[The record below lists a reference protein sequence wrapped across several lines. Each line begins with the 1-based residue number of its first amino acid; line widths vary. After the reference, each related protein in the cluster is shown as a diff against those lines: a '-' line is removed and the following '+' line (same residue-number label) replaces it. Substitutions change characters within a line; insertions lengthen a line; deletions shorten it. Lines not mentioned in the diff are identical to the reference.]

1 MTARPDSSLKG
12 LRAQTSDLKGV
23 AFRDCCEIG
32 RFYKERWVSAFRSC
46 SGDEIV
52 GYRRGGRYLISRNT
66 HELTG
71 AAGRVG
77 KGIPIII
84 PI

>member
-12 LRAQTSDLKGV
+12 LRAQTSDLRGV

-32 RFYKERWVSAFRSC
+32 RFYKERWASAFRSC

-52 GYRRGGRYLISRNT
+52 GYRRGAGTLYQGTLMNLLVLQGEWGRGSL
-66 HELTG
+66 
-71 AAGRVG
+71 
-77 KGIPIII
+77 
-84 PI
+84 